1 MTVVAQIEDLMREL
15 DITLSELTEEDVIN
29 DYFNDNDALIDSSRA
44 STHQNEATPKKASSH
59 IPSIQITIPTHQEI
73 SMEKRLSQLRAQHES
88 YRQSLYNPSQ
98 DLVLKQQQQLMLQ
111 QQLILQ
117 QQQHMAAYEAR
128 MASSSSSP
136 LPPSPQAAPHLQ
148 TLQTSSNLSRAQSGK
163 SSVGTPVTPELTRSF
178 TFSQPAALARRS
190 SGSDSDV
197 QSVRSFGSAGMS
209 GGGFFGK
216 AGDTVSISDQ
226 AKSPTVKGVSPISS
240 FFGFSRGKSAADSP
254 SSSKSKNHDGL
265 VAGMEGAG

>member
-29 DYFNDNDALIDSSRA
+29 DYFNDNDPSLAT
-44 STHQNEATPKKASSH
+44 THQNEDTSKKASSH
-59 IPSIQITIPTHQEI
+59 IPSIQITIPSHQEI

-163 SSVGTPVTPELTRSF
+163 SSVGTPVTPDLTRSF
-178 TFSQPAALARRS
+178 TFSQPASSAARRS

-240 FFGFSRGKSAADSP
+240 FFGFSRAKSAADSP
-254 SSSKSKNHDGL
+254 ASSKSKNHDGL
-265 VAGMEGAG
+265 VAGMEGAGLF